1 MINVT
6 KIAKNNIKYN
16 KSKSILIILTIFL
29 ATTLLSSVAMVGLDW
44 NEVNKRNVIQYY
56 GSYHGLYGRV
66 DETKYEKIKSH
77 KDIESTGIING
88 IGAIKEFDDE
98 TKISLSFV
106 DENAAKLNSLE
117 LVQGKFP
124 TNKNEIAIYDLALK
138 KLGHE
143 QKLNQTIEIEYE
155 DYASGEVVIKDF
167 IVTGIIKAS
176 ETAQVKKSY
185 SIIVSNDYMNSTRDM
200 SKENFNV
207 FFTLKNIDNMSYD
220 DMELIIDEIGEN
232 FGIKKVYTSV
242 NENYINL
249 SKPDPS
255 VITSIV
261 VICLVIIL
269 SSILVIYNIFYLSII
284 TKVQEFGKLRAIGTT
299 KKQIKKII
307 LREGIY
313 LSAIAIPMG
322 LVAGYFISEV
332 IAKYLLL
339 SDVSVSKWL
348 IALVIGLISIITVYI
363 SLIKPMK
370 IASKVSIVEA
380 VKYNGESTTK
390 KKTRKG
396 YDYINVSRLTK
407 ANLLSNKKR
416 TYVTLLSLTLSG
428 ILFIVVSCA
437 LSSMDAEKMAKR
449 HFSHDIEI
457 RLDNYT
463 FGDKTSP
470 NTELNILQKKNLL
483 SDEFINELKEIN
495 GVKDVEVT
503 SNMIK
508 AEILNLEMEE
518 DFYDIVGIDESAEND
533 LEDMELYLQDG
544 NVDLEKLKS
553 GEEMILNFSMYADM
567 YDIKV
572 GDTLS
577 FKLYD
582 GDDIIEKDFK
592 IQAITDGPGVFV
604 IHNDIMDK
612 LVKTNTRHSVG
623 LTVEKNDYNEIKSYV
638 ESLVKSNENL
648 DGSYIDVEIA
658 SSELVIKVTKV
669 MGYSLVVLIG
679 VIGFINLI
687 NSMITSIITRKKEL
701 GILQAIGLTN
711 KQLVQMLNKEAMFY
725 TSFMLI
731 SSLTIGNVIG
741 YIAVQAMRKTGMS
754 YAIYVLPIKQMIIM
768 VVCVVVAQLLLTF
781 LISKNFNKESL
792 IDRVRYSE

>member
-1 MINVT
+1 MINIT

-44 NEVNKRNVIQYY
+44 TEVNKRNVIQYY

-77 KDIESTGIING
+77 ADIDSTGIING
-88 IGAIKEFDDE
+88 IGSMKEYEDE
-98 TKISLSFV
+98 TKIALAYV
-106 DENAAKLNSLE
+106 DENAFKFNSFKL
-117 LVQGKFP
+117 VDGKLP
-124 TNKNEIAIYDLALK
+124 VNKNEIAIDDMALK
-138 KLGHE
+138 KLGYE
-143 QKLNQTIEIEYE
+143 EKLNQTIEIEYE
-155 DYASGEVVIKDF
+155 DYASGEIVIKDF
-167 IVTGIIKAS
+167 IVTGITKSS
-176 ETAQVKKSY
+176 ESAQVKKSY

-207 FFTLKNIDNMSYD
+207 FFTLKNGDNMYAD
-220 DMELIIDEIGEN
+220 DMEMMTGEIGEN
-232 FGIKKVYTSV
+232 FGIKKVYTAV

-307 LREGIY
+307 LKEGMY
-313 LSAIAIPMG
+313 LSVIAIPLG
-322 LVAGYFISEV
+322 LVAGYIISEV

-348 IALVIGLISIITVYI
+348 TALAIGLISIITVYV

-370 IASKVSIVEA
+370 VASKVSIVEA

-407 ANLLSNKKR
+407 ANLSSNKKR

-428 ILFIVVSCA
+428 ILYIVVSCA
-437 LSSMDAEKMAKR
+437 LSSMDAEKMAKL
-449 HFSHDIEI
+449 HSSHDIVI

-483 SDEFINELKEIN
+483 SDEFINELKKIN

-508 AEILNLEMEE
+508 SEILNLELEE
-518 DFYDIVGIDESAEND
+518 DFYDIIGIDESAEND

-544 NVDLEKLKS
+544 EIDLEKLKS

-572 GDTLS
+572 GDILS
-577 FKLYD
+577 FELYD
-582 GDDIIEKDFK
+582 GEDIIKKDFK

-604 IHNDIMDK
+604 IHNNIMDK
-612 LVKTNTRHSVG
+612 LVKTNTRHSIG
-623 LTVEKNDYNEIKSYV
+623 LTIEKNAYNEVKAYV
-638 ESLVKSNENL
+638 ESLVKANENL
-648 DGSYIDVEIA
+648 NGSYIDVEIA
-658 SSELVIKVTKV
+658 SSELAIKITKI

-701 GILQAIGLTN
+701 GMLQAIGLTN

-731 SSLTIGNVIG
+731 GSLTIGNIIG
-741 YIAVQAMRKTGMS
+741 YSAVQAMRKSGMS
-754 YAIYVLPIKQMIIM
+754 YAVYVLPINQMIIM
-768 VVCVVVAQLLLTF
+768 IVCIVLAQFILTY

>member
-1 MINVT
+1 MINIT

-44 NEVNKRNVIQYY
+44 TEVNKRNVIQYY

-77 KDIESTGIING
+77 ADIDSTGIING
-88 IGAIKEFDDE
+88 IGSMKEYEDE
-98 TKISLSFV
+98 TKIALAYV
-106 DENAAKLNSLE
+106 DENAFKFNSFKL
-117 LVQGKFP
+117 VDGKLP
-124 TNKNEIAIYDLALK
+124 VNKNEIAIDDMALK
-138 KLGHE
+138 KLGYE
-143 QKLNQTIEIEYE
+143 EKLNQTIEIEYE
-155 DYASGEVVIKDF
+155 DYASGEIVIKDF
-167 IVTGIIKAS
+167 IVTGITKSS
-176 ETAQVKKSY
+176 ESAQVKKSY

-207 FFTLKNIDNMSYD
+207 FFTLKNGDNMYAD
-220 DMELIIDEIGEN
+220 DMEMMIGEIGEN
-232 FGIKKVYTSV
+232 FGIKKVYTAV

-307 LREGIY
+307 LKEGMY
-313 LSAIAIPMG
+313 LSVIAIPLG
-322 LVAGYFISEV
+322 LVAGYIISEV

-348 IALVIGLISIITVYI
+348 TALAIGLTSIITVYV

-370 IASKVSIVEA
+370 VASKVSIVEA

-407 ANLLSNKKR
+407 ANLSSNKKR

-428 ILFIVVSCA
+428 ILYIVVSCA
-437 LSSMDAEKMAKR
+437 LSSMDAEKMAKL
-449 HFSHDIEI
+449 HSSHDIVI

-483 SDEFINELKEIN
+483 SDEFINELKKIN

-508 AEILNLEMEE
+508 SEILNLELEE
-518 DFYDIVGIDESAEND
+518 DFYDIIGIDESAEND

-544 NVDLEKLKS
+544 EIDLEKLKS

-572 GDTLS
+572 GDILS
-577 FKLYD
+577 FELYD
-582 GDDIIEKDFK
+582 GEDIIKKDFK

-604 IHNDIMDK
+604 IHNNIMDK
-612 LVKTNTRHSVG
+612 LVKTNTRHSIG
-623 LTVEKNDYNEIKSYV
+623 LTIEKNAYNEVKAYV
-638 ESLVKSNENL
+638 ESLVKANENL
-648 DGSYIDVEIA
+648 NGSYIDVEIA
-658 SSELVIKVTKV
+658 SSELAIKITKI

-701 GILQAIGLTN
+701 GMLQAIGLTN

-731 SSLTIGNVIG
+731 GSLTIGNIIG
-741 YIAVQAMRKTGMS
+741 YSAVQAMRKSGMS
-754 YAIYVLPIKQMIIM
+754 YAVYVLPINQMIIM
-768 VVCVVVAQLLLTF
+768 IVCIVLAQFILTY

>member
-77 KDIESTGIING
+77 IDIESTGIING

-124 TNKNEIAIYDLALK
+124 TNKNEIAIDDLALK

-167 IVTGIIKAS
+167 IVTGITKSS

-207 FFTLKNIDNMSYD
+207 FFTLKNVDNMSYD

-255 VITSIV
+255 IITSIV

-307 LREGIY
+307 LREGMY
-313 LSAIAIPMG
+313 LSTIAIPIG
-322 LVAGYFISEV
+322 LVAGYFISEG

-339 SDVSVSKWL
+339 SDVSASKWL
-348 IALVIGLISIITVYI
+348 IALVIGIISITTVYI

-407 ANLLSNKKR
+407 ANLSSNKKR

-449 HFSHDIEI
+449 HSSHDIGI

-470 NTELNILQKKNLL
+470 NTEINILQKKNLL
-483 SDEFINELKEIN
+483 SDEFINELKEIK

-508 AEILNLEMEE
+508 SEILNLEMEE

-544 NVDLEKLKS
+544 NIDLEKLKS

-623 LTVEKNDYNEIKSYV
+623 LTVEKNYYNEIKSYV

-679 VIGFINLI
+679 LIGFINLI

-731 SSLTIGNVIG
+731 GSLTIGNVIG

-754 YAIYVLPIKQMIIM
+754 YAIYVRPIKQMIIM
-768 VVCVVVAQLLLTF
+768 VVCVVVAQLLLTY

>member
-77 KDIESTGIING
+77 IDIESTGIING

-124 TNKNEIAIYDLALK
+124 TNKNEIAIDDLALK

-167 IVTGIIKAS
+167 IVTGITKSS

-207 FFTLKNIDNMSYD
+207 FFTLKNVDNMSYD

-307 LREGIY
+307 LREGMY
-313 LSAIAIPMG
+313 LSTIAIPIG
-322 LVAGYFISEV
+322 LVAGYFISEG

-339 SDVSVSKWL
+339 SDVSASKWL
-348 IALVIGLISIITVYI
+348 IALVIGIISITTVYI

-407 ANLLSNKKR
+407 ANLSSNKKR

-437 LSSMDAEKMAKR
+437 LSSMDAEKMAKL
-449 HFSHDIEI
+449 HSSHDIGI

-470 NTELNILQKKNLL
+470 NTELNILQKKKLL

-544 NVDLEKLKS
+544 NIDLEKLKS

-623 LTVEKNDYNEIKSYV
+623 LTVEKNYYNEIKSYV

-679 VIGFINLI
+679 LIGFINLI

-731 SSLTIGNVIG
+731 GSLTIGNVIG

-754 YAIYVLPIKQMIIM
+754 YAIYVRPIKQMIIM
-768 VVCVVVAQLLLTF
+768 VVCVVVAQLLLTY

>member
-77 KDIESTGIING
+77 IDIESTGIING

-124 TNKNEIAIYDLALK
+124 TNKNEIAIDDLALK

-167 IVTGIIKAS
+167 IVTGITKSS

-207 FFTLKNIDNMSYD
+207 FFTLKNVDNMSYD

-255 VITSIV
+255 IITSIV

-307 LREGIY
+307 LREGMY
-313 LSAIAIPMG
+313 LSTIAIPIG
-322 LVAGYFISEV
+322 LVAGYFISEG

-339 SDVSVSKWL
+339 SDVSASKWL
-348 IALVIGLISIITVYI
+348 IALVIGIISITTVYI

-407 ANLLSNKKR
+407 ANLSSNKNR

-437 LSSMDAEKMAKR
+437 LSSMDAEKMAKL
-449 HFSHDIEI
+449 HSSHDIVI

-544 NVDLEKLKS
+544 NIDLEKLKS

-623 LTVEKNDYNEIKSYV
+623 LTVEKNYYNEIKSYV

-679 VIGFINLI
+679 LIGFINLI

-731 SSLTIGNVIG
+731 GSLTIGNIIG
-741 YIAVQAMRKTGMS
+741 YSAVQAMRKSGMS
-754 YAIYVLPIKQMIIM
+754 YAVYVLPINQMIIM
-768 VVCVVVAQLLLTF
+768 IVCIVLAQFILTY

>member
-77 KDIESTGIING
+77 IDIESTGIING

-124 TNKNEIAIYDLALK
+124 TNKNEIAIDDLALK

-167 IVTGIIKAS
+167 IVTGITKSS

-207 FFTLKNIDNMSYD
+207 FFTLKNVDNMSYD

-307 LREGIY
+307 LREGMY
-313 LSAIAIPMG
+313 LSTIAIPIG
-322 LVAGYFISEV
+322 LVAGYFISEG

-339 SDVSVSKWL
+339 SDVSASKWL
-348 IALVIGLISIITVYI
+348 IALVIGIISITTVYI

-407 ANLLSNKKR
+407 ANLSSNKKR

-437 LSSMDAEKMAKR
+437 LSSMDAEKMAKL
-449 HFSHDIEI
+449 HSSHDIGI

-544 NVDLEKLKS
+544 NIDLEKLKS

-623 LTVEKNDYNEIKSYV
+623 LTVEKNYYNEIKSYV

-679 VIGFINLI
+679 LIGFINLI

-731 SSLTIGNVIG
+731 GSLTIGNVIG

-754 YAIYVLPIKQMIIM
+754 YAIYVRPIKQMIIM
-768 VVCVVVAQLLLTF
+768 VVCVVVAQLLLTY

>member
-1 MINVT
+1 MINIT

-44 NEVNKRNVIQYY
+44 TEVNKRNVIQYY

-77 KDIESTGIING
+77 ADIDSTGIING
-88 IGAIKEFDDE
+88 IGSMKEYEDE
-98 TKISLSFV
+98 TKIALAYV
-106 DENAAKLNSLE
+106 DENAFKFNSFKL
-117 LVQGKFP
+117 VDGKLP
-124 TNKNEIAIYDLALK
+124 VNKNEIAIDDMALK
-138 KLGHE
+138 KLGYE
-143 QKLNQTIEIEYE
+143 EKLNQTIEIEYE
-155 DYASGEVVIKDF
+155 DYASGEIVIKDF
-167 IVTGIIKAS
+167 IVTGITQSS
-176 ETAQVKKSY
+176 ESAQVKKSY

-207 FFTLKNIDNMSYD
+207 FFTLKNGDNMYAD
-220 DMELIIDEIGEN
+220 DMEMMTGEIGEN
-232 FGIKKVYTSV
+232 FGIKKVYTAV

-307 LREGIY
+307 LKEGMY
-313 LSAIAIPMG
+313 LSVIAIPLG
-322 LVAGYFISEV
+322 LVAGYIISEV

-348 IALVIGLISIITVYI
+348 TALAIGLISIITVYV

-370 IASKVSIVEA
+370 VASKVSIVEA

-407 ANLLSNKKR
+407 ANLSSNKKR

-428 ILFIVVSCA
+428 ILYIVVSCA
-437 LSSMDAEKMAKR
+437 LSSMDAEKMAKL
-449 HFSHDIEI
+449 HSSHDIVI

-483 SDEFINELKEIN
+483 SDEFINELKKIN

-508 AEILNLEMEE
+508 SEILNLELEE
-518 DFYDIVGIDESAEND
+518 DFYDIIGIDESAEND

-544 NVDLEKLKS
+544 EIDLEKLKS

-572 GDTLS
+572 GDILS
-577 FKLYD
+577 FELYD
-582 GDDIIEKDFK
+582 GEDIIKKDFK

-604 IHNDIMDK
+604 IHNNIMDK
-612 LVKTNTRHSVG
+612 LVKTNTRHSIG
-623 LTVEKNDYNEIKSYV
+623 LTIEKNAYNEVKAYV
-638 ESLVKSNENL
+638 ESLVKANENL
-648 DGSYIDVEIA
+648 NGSYIDVEIA
-658 SSELVIKVTKV
+658 SSELAIKITKI

-701 GILQAIGLTN
+701 GMLQAIGLTN

-731 SSLTIGNVIG
+731 GSLTIGNIIG
-741 YIAVQAMRKTGMS
+741 YSAVQAMRKSGMS
-754 YAIYVLPIKQMIIM
+754 YAVYVLPINQMIIM
-768 VVCVVVAQLLLTF
+768 IVCIVLAQFILTY

>member
-1 MINVT
+1 M
-6 KIAKNNIKYN
+6 
-16 KSKSILIILTIFL
+16 
-29 ATTLLSSVAMVGLDW
+29 
-44 NEVNKRNVIQYY
+44 
-56 GSYHGLYGRV
+56 
-66 DETKYEKIKSH
+66 
-77 KDIESTGIING
+77 
-88 IGAIKEFDDE
+88 
-98 TKISLSFV
+98 
-106 DENAAKLNSLE
+106 
-117 LVQGKFP
+117 
-124 TNKNEIAIYDLALK
+124 
-138 KLGHE
+138 
-143 QKLNQTIEIEYE
+143 
-155 DYASGEVVIKDF
+155 
-167 IVTGIIKAS
+167 
-176 ETAQVKKSY
+176 
-185 SIIVSNDYMNSTRDM
+185 
-200 SKENFNV
+200 
-207 FFTLKNIDNMSYD
+207 
-220 DMELIIDEIGEN
+220 
-232 FGIKKVYTSV
+232 
-242 NENYINL
+242 
-249 SKPDPS
+249 
-255 VITSIV
+255 
-261 VICLVIIL
+261 
-269 SSILVIYNIFYLSII
+269 YLS
-284 TKVQEFGKLRAIGTT
+284 T
-299 KKQIKKII
+299 
-307 LREGIY
+307 
-313 LSAIAIPMG
+313 IAIPIG
-322 LVAGYFISEV
+322 LVAGYFISEG

-339 SDVSVSKWL
+339 SDVSASKWL
-348 IALVIGLISIITVYI
+348 IALVIGIISITTVYI

-407 ANLLSNKKR
+407 ANLSSNKKR

-437 LSSMDAEKMAKR
+437 LSSMDAEKMAKL
-449 HFSHDIEI
+449 HSSHDIVI

-544 NVDLEKLKS
+544 NIDLEKLKS

-623 LTVEKNDYNEIKSYV
+623 LTVEKNYYNEIKSYV

-679 VIGFINLI
+679 LIGFINLI

-731 SSLTIGNVIG
+731 GSLTIGNVIG

-754 YAIYVLPIKQMIIM
+754 YAIYVLPIRQMIIM
-768 VVCVVVAQLLLTF
+768 VVCVVVAQLLLTY

>member
-1 MINVT
+1 
-6 KIAKNNIKYN
+6 
-16 KSKSILIILTIFL
+16 
-29 ATTLLSSVAMVGLDW
+29 
-44 NEVNKRNVIQYY
+44 
-56 GSYHGLYGRV
+56 
-66 DETKYEKIKSH
+66 
-77 KDIESTGIING
+77 
-88 IGAIKEFDDE
+88 
-98 TKISLSFV
+98 
-106 DENAAKLNSLE
+106 
-117 LVQGKFP
+117 
-124 TNKNEIAIYDLALK
+124 
-138 KLGHE
+138 
-143 QKLNQTIEIEYE
+143 
-155 DYASGEVVIKDF
+155 
-167 IVTGIIKAS
+167 
-176 ETAQVKKSY
+176 
-185 SIIVSNDYMNSTRDM
+185 MNSTRDM

-207 FFTLKNIDNMSYD
+207 FFTLKNGDNMYAD
-220 DMELIIDEIGEN
+220 DMEMMIGEIGEN
-232 FGIKKVYTSV
+232 FGIKKVYTAV

-261 VICLVIIL
+261 VICLV
-269 SSILVIYNIFYLSII
+269 
-284 TKVQEFGKLRAIGTT
+284 
-299 KKQIKKII
+299 
-307 LREGIY
+307 
-313 LSAIAIPMG
+313 
-322 LVAGYFISEV
+322 AGYIISEV

-348 IALVIGLISIITVYI
+348 TALAIGLISIITVYV

-370 IASKVSIVEA
+370 VASKVSIVEA

-407 ANLLSNKKR
+407 ANLSSNKKR

-428 ILFIVVSCA
+428 ILYIVVSCA
-437 LSSMDAEKMAKR
+437 LSSMDAEKMAKL
-449 HFSHDIEI
+449 HSSHDIVI

-483 SDEFINELKEIN
+483 SDEFINELKKIN

-508 AEILNLEMEE
+508 SEILNLELEE
-518 DFYDIVGIDESAEND
+518 DFYDIIGIDESAEND

-544 NVDLEKLKS
+544 EIDLEKLKS

-572 GDTLS
+572 GDILS
-577 FKLYD
+577 FELYD
-582 GDDIIEKDFK
+582 GEDIIKKDFK

-604 IHNDIMDK
+604 IHNNIMDK
-612 LVKTNTRHSVG
+612 LVKTNTRHSIG
-623 LTVEKNDYNEIKSYV
+623 LTIEKNAYNEVKAYV
-638 ESLVKSNENL
+638 ESLVKANENL
-648 DGSYIDVEIA
+648 NGSYIDVGIA
-658 SSELVIKVTKV
+658 SSELAIKITKI

-701 GILQAIGLTN
+701 GMLQAIGLTN

-731 SSLTIGNVIG
+731 GSLTIGNIIG
-741 YIAVQAMRKTGMS
+741 YSAVQAMRKSGMS
-754 YAIYVLPIKQMIIM
+754 YAVYVLPINQMIIM
-768 VVCVVVAQLLLTF
+768 IVCIVLAQFILTY

>member
-1 MINVT
+1 MINIT

-44 NEVNKRNVIQYY
+44 TEVNKRNVIQYY

-77 KDIESTGIING
+77 ADIDSTGIING
-88 IGAIKEFDDE
+88 IGAMKEYEDE
-98 TKISLSFV
+98 TKIALAYV
-106 DENAAKLNSLE
+106 DENAFKFNSFKL
-117 LVQGKFP
+117 VDGKLP
-124 TNKNEIAIYDLALK
+124 VNKNEIAIDDMALK
-138 KLGHE
+138 KLGYE
-143 QKLNQTIEIEYE
+143 EKLNQTIEIEYE
-155 DYASGEVVIKDF
+155 DYASGEIVIKDF
-167 IVTGIIKAS
+167 IVTGITQSS
-176 ETAQVKKSY
+176 ESAQVKKSY

-207 FFTLKNIDNMSYD
+207 FFTLKNGDNMYAD
-220 DMELIIDEIGEN
+220 DMEMMTGEIGEN
-232 FGIKKVYTSV
+232 FGIKKVYTAV

-307 LREGIY
+307 LKEGMY
-313 LSAIAIPMG
+313 LSVIAIPLG
-322 LVAGYFISEV
+322 LVAGYIISEV

-348 IALVIGLISIITVYI
+348 TALAIGLISIITVYV

-370 IASKVSIVEA
+370 VASKVSIVEA

-407 ANLLSNKKR
+407 ANLSSNKKR

-428 ILFIVVSCA
+428 ILYIVVSCA
-437 LSSMDAEKMAKR
+437 LSSMDAEKMAKL
-449 HFSHDIEI
+449 HSSHDIVI

-483 SDEFINELKEIN
+483 SDEFINELKKIN

-508 AEILNLEMEE
+508 SEILNLELEE
-518 DFYDIVGIDESAEND
+518 DFYDIIGIDESAEND

-544 NVDLEKLKS
+544 EIDLEKLKS

-572 GDTLS
+572 GDILS
-577 FKLYD
+577 FELYD
-582 GDDIIEKDFK
+582 GEDIIKKDFK

-604 IHNDIMDK
+604 IHNNIMDK
-612 LVKTNTRHSVG
+612 LVKTNTRHSIG
-623 LTVEKNDYNEIKSYV
+623 LTIEKNAYNEVKAYV
-638 ESLVKSNENL
+638 ESLVKANENL
-648 DGSYIDVEIA
+648 NGSYIDVEIA
-658 SSELVIKVTKV
+658 SSELAIKITKI

-701 GILQAIGLTN
+701 GMLQAIGLTN

-731 SSLTIGNVIG
+731 GSLTIGNIIG
-741 YIAVQAMRKTGMS
+741 YSAVQAMRKSGMS
-754 YAIYVLPIKQMIIM
+754 YAVYVLPINQMIIM
-768 VVCVVVAQLLLTF
+768 IVCIVLAQFILTY

>member
-1 MINVT
+1 MINIT

-77 KDIESTGIING
+77 IDIESTGIING

-124 TNKNEIAIYDLALK
+124 TNKNEIAIDDLALK

-167 IVTGIIKAS
+167 IVTGITKSS

-207 FFTLKNIDNMSYD
+207 FFTLKNVDNMSYD

-255 VITSIV
+255 IITSIV

-307 LREGIY
+307 LREGMY
-313 LSAIAIPMG
+313 LSTIAIPIG
-322 LVAGYFISEV
+322 LVAGYFISEG

-339 SDVSVSKWL
+339 SDVSASKWL
-348 IALVIGLISIITVYI
+348 IALVIGLISITTVYI

-407 ANLLSNKKR
+407 ANLSSNKKR

-437 LSSMDAEKMAKR
+437 LSSMDAEKMAKL
-449 HFSHDIEI
+449 HSSHDIGI

-544 NVDLEKLKS
+544 NIDLEKLKS

-623 LTVEKNDYNEIKSYV
+623 LTVEKNYYNEIKSYV

-679 VIGFINLI
+679 LIGFINLI

-731 SSLTIGNVIG
+731 GSLTIGNVIG

-754 YAIYVLPIKQMIIM
+754 YAIYVLPIRQMIIM
-768 VVCVVVAQLLLTF
+768 VVCVVVAQLLLTY

>member
-1 MINVT
+1 MINIT

-44 NEVNKRNVIQYY
+44 TEVNKRNVIQYY

-77 KDIESTGIING
+77 ADIDSTGIING
-88 IGAIKEFDDE
+88 IGAMKEYEDE
-98 TKISLSFV
+98 TKIALAYV
-106 DENAAKLNSLE
+106 DENAFKFNSFKL
-117 LVQGKFP
+117 VDGKLP
-124 TNKNEIAIYDLALK
+124 VNKNEIAIDDMALK
-138 KLGHE
+138 KLGYE
-143 QKLNQTIEIEYE
+143 EKLNQTIEIEYE
-155 DYASGEVVIKDF
+155 DYASGEIVIKDF
-167 IVTGIIKAS
+167 IVTGITQSS
-176 ETAQVKKSY
+176 ESAQVKKSY

-207 FFTLKNIDNMSYD
+207 FFTLKNGDNMYAD
-220 DMELIIDEIGEN
+220 DMEMMIGEIGEN
-232 FGIKKVYTSV
+232 FGIKKVYTAV

-307 LREGIY
+307 LKEGMY
-313 LSAIAIPMG
+313 LSVIAIPLG
-322 LVAGYFISEV
+322 LVA
-332 IAKYLLL
+332 
-339 SDVSVSKWL
+339 
-348 IALVIGLISIITVYI
+348 
-363 SLIKPMK
+363 
-370 IASKVSIVEA
+370 
-380 VKYNGESTTK
+380 YNGESTTK

-407 ANLLSNKKR
+407 ANLSSNKKR

-428 ILFIVVSCA
+428 ILYIVVSCA
-437 LSSMDAEKMAKR
+437 LSSMDAEKMAKI
-449 HFSHDIEI
+449 HSSHDIVI

-483 SDEFINELKEIN
+483 SDEFINELKKIN

-508 AEILNLEMEE
+508 SEILNLELEE
-518 DFYDIVGIDESAEND
+518 DFYDIIGIDESAEND

-544 NVDLEKLKS
+544 EIDLEKLKS

-572 GDTLS
+572 GDILS
-577 FKLYD
+577 FELYD
-582 GDDIIEKDFK
+582 GEDIIKKDFK

-604 IHNDIMDK
+604 IHNNIMDK
-612 LVKTNTRHSVG
+612 LVKTNTRHSIG
-623 LTVEKNDYNEIKSYV
+623 LTIEKNAYNEVKAYV
-638 ESLVKSNENL
+638 ESLVKANENL
-648 DGSYIDVEIA
+648 NGSYIDVEIA
-658 SSELVIKVTKV
+658 SSELAIKITKI

-701 GILQAIGLTN
+701 GMLQAIGLTN

-731 SSLTIGNVIG
+731 GSLTIGNIIG
-741 YIAVQAMRKTGMS
+741 YSAVQAMRKSGMS
-754 YAIYVLPIKQMIIM
+754 YAVYVLPINQMIIM
-768 VVCVVVAQLLLTF
+768 IVCIVLAQFILTY

>member
-1 MINVT
+1 MINIT

-44 NEVNKRNVIQYY
+44 TEVNKRNVIQYY

-77 KDIESTGIING
+77 ADIDSTGIING
-88 IGAIKEFDDE
+88 IGSMKEYEDE
-98 TKISLSFV
+98 TKIALAYV
-106 DENAAKLNSLE
+106 DENAFKFNSFKL
-117 LVQGKFP
+117 VDGKLP
-124 TNKNEIAIYDLALK
+124 VNKNEIAIDDMALK
-138 KLGHE
+138 KLGYE
-143 QKLNQTIEIEYE
+143 EKLNQTIEIEYE
-155 DYASGEVVIKDF
+155 DYASGEIVIKDF
-167 IVTGIIKAS
+167 IVTGITKSS
-176 ETAQVKKSY
+176 ESAQVKKSY

-207 FFTLKNIDNMSYD
+207 FFTLKNGDNMYAD
-220 DMELIIDEIGEN
+220 DMEMMTGEIGEN
-232 FGIKKVYTSV
+232 FGIKKVYTAV

-307 LREGIY
+307 LKEGMY
-313 LSAIAIPMG
+313 LSVIAIPLG
-322 LVAGYFISEV
+322 LVAGYIISEV

-348 IALVIGLISIITVYI
+348 TALAIGLISIITVYV
-363 SLIKPMK
+363 SLINPMK
-370 IASKVSIVEA
+370 VASKVSIVEA

-407 ANLLSNKKR
+407 ANLSSNKKR

-428 ILFIVVSCA
+428 ILYIVVSCA
-437 LSSMDAEKMAKR
+437 LSSMDAEKMAKL
-449 HFSHDIEI
+449 HSSHDIVI

-483 SDEFINELKEIN
+483 SDEFINELKKIN

-508 AEILNLEMEE
+508 SEILNLELEE
-518 DFYDIVGIDESAEND
+518 DFYDIIGIDESAEND

-544 NVDLEKLKS
+544 EIDLEKLKS

-572 GDTLS
+572 GDILS
-577 FKLYD
+577 FELYD
-582 GDDIIEKDFK
+582 GEDIIKKDFK

-604 IHNDIMDK
+604 IHNNIMDK
-612 LVKTNTRHSVG
+612 LVKTNTRHSIG
-623 LTVEKNDYNEIKSYV
+623 LTIEKNAYNEVKAYV
-638 ESLVKSNENL
+638 ESLVKANENL
-648 DGSYIDVEIA
+648 NGSYIDVEIA
-658 SSELVIKVTKV
+658 SSELAIKITKI

-701 GILQAIGLTN
+701 GMLQAIGLTN

-731 SSLTIGNVIG
+731 GSLTIGNIIG
-741 YIAVQAMRKTGMS
+741 YSAVQAMRKSGMS
-754 YAIYVLPIKQMIIM
+754 YAVYVLPINQMIIM
-768 VVCVVVAQLLLTF
+768 IVCIVLAQFILTY

>member
-1 MINVT
+1 MINIT

-44 NEVNKRNVIQYY
+44 TEVNKRNVIQYY

-77 KDIESTGIING
+77 ADIDSTGIING
-88 IGAIKEFDDE
+88 IGSMKEYEDE
-98 TKISLSFV
+98 TKIALAYV
-106 DENAAKLNSLE
+106 DENAFKFNSFKL
-117 LVQGKFP
+117 VDGKLP
-124 TNKNEIAIYDLALK
+124 VNKNEIAIDDMALK
-138 KLGHE
+138 KLGYE
-143 QKLNQTIEIEYE
+143 EKLNQTIEIEYE
-155 DYASGEVVIKDF
+155 DYASGEIVIKDF
-167 IVTGIIKAS
+167 IVTGITKSS
-176 ETAQVKKSY
+176 ESAQVKKSY

-207 FFTLKNIDNMSYD
+207 FFTLKNGDNMYAD
-220 DMELIIDEIGEN
+220 DMEMMIGEIGEN
-232 FGIKKVYTSV
+232 LGIKKVYTAV

-307 LREGIY
+307 LKEGMY
-313 LSAIAIPMG
+313 LSVIAIPLG
-322 LVAGYFISEV
+322 LVAGYIISEV

-348 IALVIGLISIITVYI
+348 TALAIGLISIITVYV

-370 IASKVSIVEA
+370 VASKVSIVEA

-407 ANLLSNKKR
+407 ANLSSNKKR

-428 ILFIVVSCA
+428 ILYIVVSCA
-437 LSSMDAEKMAKR
+437 LSSMDAEKMAKL
-449 HFSHDIEI
+449 HSSHDIVI

-483 SDEFINELKEIN
+483 SDEFINELKKIN

-508 AEILNLEMEE
+508 SEILNLELEE
-518 DFYDIVGIDESAEND
+518 DFYDIIGIDESAEND

-544 NVDLEKLKS
+544 EIDLEKLKS

-572 GDTLS
+572 GDILS
-577 FKLYD
+577 FELYD
-582 GDDIIEKDFK
+582 GEDIIKKDFK

-604 IHNDIMDK
+604 IHNNIMDK
-612 LVKTNTRHSVG
+612 LVKTNTRHSIG
-623 LTVEKNDYNEIKSYV
+623 LTIEKNAYNEVKAYV
-638 ESLVKSNENL
+638 ESLVKANENL
-648 DGSYIDVEIA
+648 NGSYIDVEIA
-658 SSELVIKVTKV
+658 SSELAIKITKI

-701 GILQAIGLTN
+701 GMLQAIGITN

-731 SSLTIGNVIG
+731 GSLTIGNIIG
-741 YIAVQAMRKTGMS
+741 YSAVQAMRKSGMS
-754 YAIYVLPIKQMIIM
+754 YAVYVLPINQMIIM
-768 VVCVVVAQLLLTF
+768 IVCIVLAQFILTY

>member
-1 MINVT
+1 MINIT

-77 KDIESTGIING
+77 IDIESTGIING

-124 TNKNEIAIYDLALK
+124 TNKNEIAIDDLALK

-167 IVTGIIKAS
+167 IVTGITKSS

-207 FFTLKNIDNMSYD
+207 FFTLKNVDNMSYD

-307 LREGIY
+307 LREGMY
-313 LSAIAIPMG
+313 LSTIAIPIG
-322 LVAGYFISEV
+322 LVAGYFISEG

-339 SDVSVSKWL
+339 SDVSASKWL
-348 IALVIGLISIITVYI
+348 IALVIGIISITTVYI

-407 ANLLSNKKR
+407 ANLSSNKKR

-437 LSSMDAEKMAKR
+437 LSSMDAEKMAKL
-449 HFSHDIEI
+449 HSSHDIGI

-544 NVDLEKLKS
+544 NIDLEKLKS

-623 LTVEKNDYNEIKSYV
+623 LTVEKNYYNEIKSYV

-679 VIGFINLI
+679 LIGFINLI

-731 SSLTIGNVIG
+731 GSLTIGNVIG

-754 YAIYVLPIKQMIIM
+754 YAIYVLPIRQMIIM
-768 VVCVVVAQLLLTF
+768 VVCVVVAQLLLTY

>member
-44 NEVNKRNVIQYY
+44 NEVNRRNVMKYY
-56 GSYHGLYGRV
+56 GSNHGSYSRIN
-66 DETKYEKIKSH
+66 ETTYEKIKSH
-77 KDIESTGIING
+77 ANIESTGVING
-88 IGAIKEFDDE
+88 IGTMNELKDE
-98 TKISLSFV
+98 TKIGLSYV
-106 DENAAKLNSLE
+106 DEGAFKLSSVE
-117 LVQGKFP
+117 IKEGKLP
-124 TNKNEIAIYDLALK
+124 TKKNEIMIDELALK
-138 KLGHE
+138 KLGYDE
-143 QKLNQTIEIEYE
+143 KINQIIKLEYK
-155 DYASGEVVIKDF
+155 DFASDEFMTKEFEVV
-167 IVTGIIKAS
+167 GITKAS
-176 ETAQVKKSY
+176 ETSQLRKIYTAL
-185 SIIVSNDYMNSTRDM
+185 VSKDYMMSTRDM
-200 SKENFNV
+200 SKEDFNV
-207 FFTLKNIDNMSYD
+207 LFTLKNVENMSAY
-220 DMELIIDEIGEN
+220 DMERMIEDIGEN

-249 SKPDPS
+249 SKPDPT

-307 LREGIY
+307 LKEGMY
-313 LSAIAIPMG
+313 LSTIAIPFG
-322 LVAGYFISEV
+322 LLAGYIISEG
-332 IAKYLLL
+332 ITKYLLL

-348 IALVIGLISIITVYI
+348 TALAIGLISIITVYV

-407 ANLLSNKKR
+407 ANLSSNKKR

-437 LSSMDAEKMAKR
+437 LNSMDAEKMAKR
-449 HFSHDIEI
+449 HSSHDISI

-463 FGDKTSP
+463 FGDIVSP

-483 SDEFINELKEIN
+483 NDEFINGLKQID
-495 GVKDVEVT
+495 GVKDVQVI

-508 AEILNLEMEE
+508 AKILNVEMEE
-518 DFYDIVGIDESAEND
+518 DYYDIIGIDEND
-533 LEDMELYLQDG
+533 LENMEMYLQDG
-544 NVDLEKLKS
+544 KIDLEKLKS
-553 GEEMILNFSMYADM
+553 GEEMILTFSMYADM

-592 IQAITDGPGVFV
+592 IQAITDGPGIFGV
-604 IHNDIMDK
+604 HNDIMNK
-612 LVKTNTRHSVG
+612 LIKTSPRHSIG
-623 LTVEKNDYNEIKSYV
+623 LTVEKSAYDEVKAYV

-648 DGSYIDVEIA
+648 EGSYIDADIA
-658 SSELVIKVTKV
+658 ANELAIKVTKI
-669 MGYSLVVLIG
+669 MGYSIVILIG

-701 GILQAIGLTN
+701 GMLQAIGLTN

-725 TSFMLI
+725 TSFMLVG
-731 SSLTIGNVIG
+731 SLTVGNIIG
-741 YIAVQAMRKTGMS
+741 YVAVQAMRKSGMS
-754 YAIYVLPIKQMIIM
+754 YAVYVLPIKQIIIMIICI
-768 VVCVVVAQLLLTF
+768 VIAQLILTY
-781 LISKNFNKESL
+781 LISKSFNKQSL

>member
-1 MINVT
+1 MINIT

-44 NEVNKRNVIQYY
+44 TEVNKRNVIQYY

-77 KDIESTGIING
+77 ADIDSTGIING
-88 IGAIKEFDDE
+88 IGAMKEYEDE
-98 TKISLSFV
+98 TKIALAYV
-106 DENAAKLNSLE
+106 DENAFKFNSFKL
-117 LVQGKFP
+117 VDGKLP
-124 TNKNEIAIYDLALK
+124 VNKNEIAIDDMALK
-138 KLGHE
+138 KLGYE
-143 QKLNQTIEIEYE
+143 EKLNQTIEIEYE
-155 DYASGEVVIKDF
+155 DYASGEIVIKDF
-167 IVTGIIKAS
+167 IVTGITKSS
-176 ETAQVKKSY
+176 ESAQVKKSY

-207 FFTLKNIDNMSYD
+207 FFTLKNGDNMYAD
-220 DMELIIDEIGEN
+220 DMEMMTGEIGEN
-232 FGIKKVYTSV
+232 FGIKKVYTAV

-307 LREGIY
+307 LKEGMY
-313 LSAIAIPMG
+313 LSVIAIPLG
-322 LVAGYFISEV
+322 LVAGYIISEV

-348 IALVIGLISIITVYI
+348 TALAIGLISIITVYV

-370 IASKVSIVEA
+370 VASKVSIVEA

-407 ANLLSNKKR
+407 ANLSSNKKR

-428 ILFIVVSCA
+428 ILYIVVSCA
-437 LSSMDAEKMAKR
+437 LSSMDAEKMAKL
-449 HFSHDIEI
+449 HSSHDIVI

-483 SDEFINELKEIN
+483 SDEFINELKKIN

-508 AEILNLEMEE
+508 SEILNLELEE
-518 DFYDIVGIDESAEND
+518 DFYDIIGIDESAEND

-544 NVDLEKLKS
+544 EIDLEKLKS

-572 GDTLS
+572 GDILS
-577 FKLYD
+577 FELYD
-582 GDDIIEKDFK
+582 GEDIIKKDFK

-604 IHNDIMDK
+604 IHNNIMDK
-612 LVKTNTRHSVG
+612 LVKTNTRHSIG
-623 LTVEKNDYNEIKSYV
+623 LTIEKNAYNEVKAYV
-638 ESLVKSNENL
+638 ESLVKANENL
-648 DGSYIDVEIA
+648 NGSYIDVEIA
-658 SSELVIKVTKV
+658 SSELAIKITKI

-701 GILQAIGLTN
+701 GMLQAIGLTN

-731 SSLTIGNVIG
+731 GSLTIGNIIG
-741 YIAVQAMRKTGMS
+741 YSAVQAMRKSGMS
-754 YAIYVLPIKQMIIM
+754 YAVYVLPINQMIIM
-768 VVCVVVAQLLLTF
+768 IVCIVLAQFILTY

>member
-1 MINVT
+1 MINIT

-44 NEVNKRNVIQYY
+44 TEVNKRNVIQYY

-77 KDIESTGIING
+77 ADIDSTGIING
-88 IGAIKEFDDE
+88 IGSMKEYEDE
-98 TKISLSFV
+98 TKIALAYV
-106 DENAAKLNSLE
+106 DENAFKFNSFKL
-117 LVQGKFP
+117 VDGKLP
-124 TNKNEIAIYDLALK
+124 VNKNEIAIDDMALK
-138 KLGHE
+138 KLGYE
-143 QKLNQTIEIEYE
+143 EKLNQTIEIEYE
-155 DYASGEVVIKDF
+155 DYASGEIVIKDF
-167 IVTGIIKAS
+167 IVTGITKSS
-176 ETAQVKKSY
+176 ESAQVKKSY

-207 FFTLKNIDNMSYD
+207 FFTLKNGDNMYAD
-220 DMELIIDEIGEN
+220 DMEMMIGEIGEN
-232 FGIKKVYTSV
+232 FGIKKAYTAV

-307 LREGIY
+307 LKEGMY
-313 LSAIAIPMG
+313 LSVIAIPLG
-322 LVAGYFISEV
+322 LVAGYIISEV

-348 IALVIGLISIITVYI
+348 TALAIGLISIITVYV

-370 IASKVSIVEA
+370 VASKVSIVEA

-407 ANLLSNKKR
+407 ANLSSNKKR

-428 ILFIVVSCA
+428 ILYIVVSCA
-437 LSSMDAEKMAKR
+437 LSSMDAEKMAKL
-449 HFSHDIEI
+449 HSSHDIVI

-483 SDEFINELKEIN
+483 SDEFINELKKIN

-508 AEILNLEMEE
+508 SEILNLELEE
-518 DFYDIVGIDESAEND
+518 DFYDIIGIDESAEND

-544 NVDLEKLKS
+544 EIDLEKLKS

-572 GDTLS
+572 GDILS
-577 FKLYD
+577 FELYD
-582 GDDIIEKDFK
+582 GEDIIKKDFK

-604 IHNDIMDK
+604 IHNNIMDK
-612 LVKTNTRHSVG
+612 LVKTNTRHSIG
-623 LTVEKNDYNEIKSYV
+623 LTIEKNAYNEVKAYV
-638 ESLVKSNENL
+638 ESLVKANENL
-648 DGSYIDVEIA
+648 NGSYIDVEIA
-658 SSELVIKVTKV
+658 SSELAIKITKI

-701 GILQAIGLTN
+701 GMLQAIGLTN

-731 SSLTIGNVIG
+731 GSLTIGNIIG
-741 YIAVQAMRKTGMS
+741 YSAVQAMRKSGMS
-754 YAIYVLPIKQMIIM
+754 YAVYVLPINQMIIM
-768 VVCVVVAQLLLTF
+768 IVCIVLAQFILTY

>member
-1 MINVT
+1 MINIT

-44 NEVNKRNVIQYY
+44 TEVNKRNVIQYY

-77 KDIESTGIING
+77 ADIDSTGIING
-88 IGAIKEFDDE
+88 IGSMKEYEDE
-98 TKISLSFV
+98 TKIALAYV
-106 DENAAKLNSLE
+106 DENAFKFNSFKL
-117 LVQGKFP
+117 VDGKLP
-124 TNKNEIAIYDLALK
+124 VNKNEIAIDDMALK
-138 KLGHE
+138 KLGYE
-143 QKLNQTIEIEYE
+143 EKLNQTIEIEYE
-155 DYASGEVVIKDF
+155 DYASGEIVIKDF
-167 IVTGIIKAS
+167 IVTGITKSS
-176 ETAQVKKSY
+176 ESAQVKKSY

-207 FFTLKNIDNMSYD
+207 FFTLKNGDNMYAD
-220 DMELIIDEIGEN
+220 DMEMMTGEIGEN
-232 FGIKKVYTSV
+232 FGIKKVYTAV

-307 LREGIY
+307 LKEGMY
-313 LSAIAIPMG
+313 LSVIAIPLG
-322 LVAGYFISEV
+322 LVAGYIISEV

-348 IALVIGLISIITVYI
+348 TALAIGLISIITVYV

-370 IASKVSIVEA
+370 VASKVSIVEA

-407 ANLLSNKKR
+407 ANLSSNKKR

-428 ILFIVVSCA
+428 ILYIVVSCA
-437 LSSMDAEKMAKR
+437 LSSMDAEKMAKL
-449 HFSHDIEI
+449 HSSHDIVI

-483 SDEFINELKEIN
+483 SDEFINELKKIN

-508 AEILNLEMEE
+508 SEILNLELEE
-518 DFYDIVGIDESAEND
+518 DFYDIIGIDESAEND

-544 NVDLEKLKS
+544 EIDLEKLKS

-572 GDTLS
+572 GDILS
-577 FKLYD
+577 FELYD
-582 GDDIIEKDFK
+582 GEDIIKKDFK

-604 IHNDIMDK
+604 IHNNIMDK
-612 LVKTNTRHSVG
+612 LVKTNTRHSIG
-623 LTVEKNDYNEIKSYV
+623 LTIEKNAYNEVKAYV
-638 ESLVKSNENL
+638 ESLVKANENL
-648 DGSYIDVEIA
+648 NGSYIDVEIA
-658 SSELVIKVTKV
+658 SSELAIKITKI

-701 GILQAIGLTN
+701 GMLQAIGLTN

-731 SSLTIGNVIG
+731 GSLTIGNIIG
-741 YIAVQAMRKTGMS
+741 YSAVQAMRKSGMS
-754 YAIYVLPIKQMIIM
+754 YAVYVVPINQMIIM
-768 VVCVVVAQLLLTF
+768 IVCIVLAQFILTY

>member
-77 KDIESTGIING
+77 IDIESTGIING

-124 TNKNEIAIYDLALK
+124 TNKNEIAIDDLALK

-167 IVTGIIKAS
+167 IVTGITKSS

-207 FFTLKNIDNMSYD
+207 FFTLKNVDNMSYD

-255 VITSIV
+255 IITSIV

-307 LREGIY
+307 LREGMY
-313 LSAIAIPMG
+313 LSTIAIPIG
-322 LVAGYFISEV
+322 LVAGYFISEG

-339 SDVSVSKWL
+339 SDVSASKWL
-348 IALVIGLISIITVYI
+348 IALVIGIISITTVYI

-407 ANLLSNKKR
+407 ANLSSNKKR

-437 LSSMDAEKMAKR
+437 LSSMDAEKMAKL
-449 HFSHDIEI
+449 HSSHDIVI

-544 NVDLEKLKS
+544 NIDLEKLKS

-623 LTVEKNDYNEIKSYV
+623 LTVEKNYYNEIKSYV

-679 VIGFINLI
+679 LIGFINLI

-731 SSLTIGNVIG
+731 GSLTIGNVIG

-754 YAIYVLPIKQMIIM
+754 YAIYVRPIKQMIIM
-768 VVCVVVAQLLLTF
+768 VVCVVVAQLLLTY

>member
-77 KDIESTGIING
+77 IDIESTGIING

-124 TNKNEIAIYDLALK
+124 TNKNEIAIDDLALK

-167 IVTGIIKAS
+167 IVTGITKSS

-207 FFTLKNIDNMSYD
+207 FFTLKNVDNMSYD

-255 VITSIV
+255 IITSIV

-307 LREGIY
+307 LREGMY
-313 LSAIAIPMG
+313 LSTIAIPIG
-322 LVAGYFISEV
+322 LVAGYFISEG

-339 SDVSVSKWL
+339 SDVSASKWL
-348 IALVIGLISIITVYI
+348 IALVIGIISITTVYI

-380 VKYNGESTTK
+380 VKYNGKSTTK

-407 ANLLSNKKR
+407 ANLSSNKKR

-437 LSSMDAEKMAKR
+437 LSSMDAEKMAKL
-449 HFSHDIEI
+449 HSSHDIVI

-544 NVDLEKLKS
+544 NIDLEKLKS

-623 LTVEKNDYNEIKSYV
+623 LTVEKNYYNEIKSYV

-679 VIGFINLI
+679 LIGFINLI

-731 SSLTIGNVIG
+731 GSLTIGNVIG

-754 YAIYVLPIKQMIIM
+754 YAIYVLPIRQMIIM
-768 VVCVVVAQLLLTF
+768 VVCVVVAQLLLTY

>member
-77 KDIESTGIING
+77 KDIELTGIING

-124 TNKNEIAIYDLALK
+124 TNKNEIAIDDLALK

-220 DMELIIDEIGEN
+220 DMELIIDGIGEN

-255 VITSIV
+255 VTTSIV

-307 LREGIY
+307 LREGMY
-313 LSAIAIPMG
+313 LSAIAIPIG

-348 IALVIGLISIITVYI
+348 IALVIGLISITTVYI

-407 ANLLSNKKR
+407 ANLSSNKKR

-483 SDEFINELKEIN
+483 SDEFINELKEID

-518 DFYDIVGIDESAEND
+518 DFYDIVGIDENAEND

-544 NVDLEKLKS
+544 NIDLEKLKS

-731 SSLTIGNVIG
+731 CSLTIGNVIG

-768 VVCVVVAQLLLTF
+768 VVCVVVAQLLLTY

>member
-1 MINVT
+1 MINIT

-44 NEVNKRNVIQYY
+44 TEVNKRNVIQYY

-77 KDIESTGIING
+77 ADIDSTGIING
-88 IGAIKEFDDE
+88 IGAMKEYEDE
-98 TKISLSFV
+98 TKIALAYV
-106 DENAAKLNSLE
+106 DENAFKFNSFKL
-117 LVQGKFP
+117 VDGKLP
-124 TNKNEIAIYDLALK
+124 VNKNEIAIDDMALK
-138 KLGHE
+138 KLGYE
-143 QKLNQTIEIEYE
+143 EKLNQTIEIEYE
-155 DYASGEVVIKDF
+155 DYASGEIVIKDF
-167 IVTGIIKAS
+167 IVTGITKSS
-176 ETAQVKKSY
+176 ESAQVKKSY

-207 FFTLKNIDNMSYD
+207 FFTLKNGDNMYAD
-220 DMELIIDEIGEN
+220 DMEMMIGEIGES
-232 FGIKKVYTSV
+232 FGIKKVYIAV

-307 LREGIY
+307 LKEGMY
-313 LSAIAIPMG
+313 LSVIAIPLG
-322 LVAGYFISEV
+322 LVAGYIISEV

-348 IALVIGLISIITVYI
+348 TALAIGLISIITVYV

-370 IASKVSIVEA
+370 VASKVSIVEA

-407 ANLLSNKKR
+407 ANLSSNKKR

-428 ILFIVVSCA
+428 ILYIVVSCA
-437 LSSMDAEKMAKR
+437 LSSMDAEKMAKL
-449 HFSHDIEI
+449 HSSHDIVI

-483 SDEFINELKEIN
+483 SDEFINELKKIN

-508 AEILNLEMEE
+508 SEILNLELEE
-518 DFYDIVGIDESAEND
+518 DFYDIIGIDESAEND

-544 NVDLEKLKS
+544 EIDLEKLKS

-572 GDTLS
+572 GDILS
-577 FKLYD
+577 FELYD
-582 GDDIIEKDFK
+582 GEDIIKKDFK

-604 IHNDIMDK
+604 IHNNIMDK
-612 LVKTNTRHSVG
+612 LVKTNTRHSIG
-623 LTVEKNDYNEIKSYV
+623 LTIEKNAYNEVKAYV
-638 ESLVKSNENL
+638 ESLVKANENL
-648 DGSYIDVEIA
+648 NGSYIDVEIA
-658 SSELVIKVTKV
+658 SSELAIKITKI

-701 GILQAIGLTN
+701 GMLQAIGLTN

-731 SSLTIGNVIG
+731 GSLTIGNIIG
-741 YIAVQAMRKTGMS
+741 YSAVQAMRKSGMS
-754 YAIYVLPIKQMIIM
+754 YAVYVLPINQMIIM
-768 VVCVVVAQLLLTF
+768 IVCIVLAQFILTY

>member
-77 KDIESTGIING
+77 IDIESTGIING

-124 TNKNEIAIYDLALK
+124 TNKNEIAIDDLALK

-167 IVTGIIKAS
+167 IVTGITKSS

-207 FFTLKNIDNMSYD
+207 FFTLKNVDNMSYD

-307 LREGIY
+307 LREGMY
-313 LSAIAIPMG
+313 LSTIAIPIG
-322 LVAGYFISEV
+322 LVAGYFISEG

-339 SDVSVSKWL
+339 SDVSASKWL
-348 IALVIGLISIITVYI
+348 IALVIGIISITTVYI

-407 ANLLSNKKR
+407 ANLSSNKKR

-437 LSSMDAEKMAKR
+437 LSSMDAEKMAKL
-449 HFSHDIEI
+449 HSSHDIGI

-544 NVDLEKLKS
+544 NIDLEKLKS

-623 LTVEKNDYNEIKSYV
+623 LTVEKNYYNEIKSYV

-679 VIGFINLI
+679 LIGFINLI

-731 SSLTIGNVIG
+731 GSLTIGNVIG

-754 YAIYVLPIKQMIIM
+754 YAIYVLPIRQMIIM
-768 VVCVVVAQLLLTF
+768 VVCVVVAQLLLTY

>member
-1 MINVT
+1 MINIT

-44 NEVNKRNVIQYY
+44 TEVNKRNVIQYY

-77 KDIESTGIING
+77 ADIDSTGIING
-88 IGAIKEFDDE
+88 IGAMKEYEDE
-98 TKISLSFV
+98 TKIALAYV
-106 DENAAKLNSLE
+106 DENAFKFNSFKL
-117 LVQGKFP
+117 VDGKLP
-124 TNKNEIAIYDLALK
+124 VNKNEIAIDDMALK
-138 KLGHE
+138 KLGYE
-143 QKLNQTIEIEYE
+143 EKLNQTIEIEYE
-155 DYASGEVVIKDF
+155 DYASGEIVIKDF
-167 IVTGIIKAS
+167 IVTGITKSS
-176 ETAQVKKSY
+176 ESAQVKKSY

-207 FFTLKNIDNMSYD
+207 FFTLKNGDNMYAD
-220 DMELIIDEIGEN
+220 DMEMMIGEIGES
-232 FGIKKVYTSV
+232 FGIKKVYIAV

-284 TKVQEFGKLRAIGTT
+284 TKVQEFGKLRAIGAT

-307 LREGIY
+307 LKEGMY
-313 LSAIAIPMG
+313 LSVIAIPLG
-322 LVAGYFISEV
+322 LVAGYIISEV

-348 IALVIGLISIITVYI
+348 TALAIGLISIITVYV

-370 IASKVSIVEA
+370 VASKVSIVEA

-407 ANLLSNKKR
+407 ANLSSNKKR

-428 ILFIVVSCA
+428 ILYIVVSCA
-437 LSSMDAEKMAKR
+437 LSSMDAEKMAKL
-449 HFSHDIEI
+449 HSSHDIVI

-483 SDEFINELKEIN
+483 SDEFINELKKIN

-508 AEILNLEMEE
+508 SEILNLELEE
-518 DFYDIVGIDESAEND
+518 DFYDIIGIDESAEND

-544 NVDLEKLKS
+544 EIDLEKLKS

-572 GDTLS
+572 GDILS
-577 FKLYD
+577 FELYD
-582 GDDIIEKDFK
+582 GEDIIKKDFK

-604 IHNDIMDK
+604 IHNNIMDK
-612 LVKTNTRHSVG
+612 LVKTNTRHSIG
-623 LTVEKNDYNEIKSYV
+623 LTIEKNAYNEVKAYV
-638 ESLVKSNENL
+638 ESLVKANENL
-648 DGSYIDVEIA
+648 NGSYIDVEIA
-658 SSELVIKVTKV
+658 SSELAIKITKI

-701 GILQAIGLTN
+701 GMLQAIGLTN

-731 SSLTIGNVIG
+731 GSLTIGNIIG
-741 YIAVQAMRKTGMS
+741 YSAVQAMRKSGMS
-754 YAIYVLPIKQMIIM
+754 YAVYVLPINQMIIM
-768 VVCVVVAQLLLTF
+768 IVCIVLAQFILTY

>member
-44 NEVNKRNVIQYY
+44 TEANKKNVMKYY
-56 GSYHGLYGRV
+56 GSNHGSYSRIN
-66 DETKYEKIKSH
+66 ETTYEKIKSH
-77 KDIESTGIING
+77 ADIESIGVING
-88 IGAIKEFDDE
+88 IGIMDE
-98 TKISLSFV
+98 LEDESKIGLSYVDKGAFKLSSVEIIEGKLPTK
-106 DENAAKLNSLE
+106 
-117 LVQGKFP
+117 
-124 TNKNEIAIYDLALK
+124 KNEIIIDDIALK
-138 KLGHE
+138 KLGYDE
-143 QKLNQTIEIEYE
+143 KINQTIKLEYK
-155 DYASGEVVIKDF
+155 DFASDEFITKEFEVV
-167 IVTGIIKAS
+167 GITKAS
-176 ETAQVKKSY
+176 ETSQIRKIYTAL
-185 SIIVSNDYMNSTRDM
+185 VSKDYMISTRDM
-200 SKENFNV
+200 SKEDFNV
-207 FFTLKNIDNMSYD
+207 LFTLKNVENMSAD
-220 DMELIIDEIGEN
+220 DIEIMIDEIGNN
-232 FGIKKVYTSV
+232 FDIKKVNTRI

-249 SKPDPS
+249 SKPDMT
-255 VITSIV
+255 VITSII

-307 LREGIY
+307 LKEGMY
-313 LSAIAIPMG
+313 LSAIAIPLG
-322 LVAGYFISEV
+322 LVAGYIISEG
-332 IAKYLLL
+332 ITKYLLL
-339 SDVSVSKWL
+339 SEVNISKWF

-363 SLIKPMK
+363 SLIKPMQ

-407 ANLLSNKKR
+407 ANLASNKKR

-437 LSSMDAEKMAKR
+437 LNSMDAEKMAKR
-449 HFSHDIEI
+449 HSSHDISI

-463 FGDKTSP
+463 FGDLTSP
-470 NTELNILQKKNLL
+470 NTELNTLQKKNLL
-483 SDEFINELKEIN
+483 SDAFINELKQVK

-518 DFYDIVGIDESAEND
+518 DYYDIIGIDENYEND
-533 LEDMELYLQDG
+533 LEDMELYLQEG
-544 NVDLEKLKS
+544 KIDLEKLKS

-572 GDTLS
+572 GDTMS

-582 GDDIIEKDFK
+582 GDNIIEKDFK

-604 IHNDIMDK
+604 IHNELINK
-612 LVKTNTRHSVG
+612 LVKTSPRHSVG
-623 LTVEKNDYNEIKSYV
+623 LTVEKNAYDKVKAYV

-648 DGSYIDVEIA
+648 DANYIDVEIA
-658 SSELVIKVTKV
+658 ANELAIKVTRI

-679 VIGFINLI
+679 IIGFINLI

-701 GILQAIGLTN
+701 GMLQAIGLTN
-711 KQLVQMLNKEAMFY
+711 KQLIQMLNKEAMFY

-731 SSLTIGNVIG
+731 GSLTIGNLIG
-741 YIAVQAMRKTGMS
+741 YIAVQAMRKSGMS
-754 YAIYVLPIKQMIIM
+754 YAVYVLPIKQIIIM
-768 VVCVVVAQLLLTF
+768 TVCVVIAQLILTY
-781 LISKNFNKESL
+781 LISKSFNKQSL